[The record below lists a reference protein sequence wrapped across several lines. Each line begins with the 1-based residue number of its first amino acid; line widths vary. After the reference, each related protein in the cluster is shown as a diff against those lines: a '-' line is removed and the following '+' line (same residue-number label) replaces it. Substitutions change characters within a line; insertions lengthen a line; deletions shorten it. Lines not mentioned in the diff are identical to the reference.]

1 MENLGLLADDEIE
14 RLKQEG
20 RLIGPTSSVPVEAI
34 RALLNALGSYVRV
47 ENPTQMPQGAS
58 VMRIGTTQQEGKG
71 TENVVFGIGYVQT
84 AKGLQQVI
92 QSYRTKE

>member
-1 MENLGLLADDEIE
+1 MESLELLTDDEIE

-34 RALLNALGSYVRV
+34 RALLNALGSYVKV
-47 ENPTQMPQGAS
+47 KNPAQIPQSGS
-58 VMRIGTTQQEGKG
+58 VMKVGTTQQEGRG

-84 AKGLQQVI
+84 TKGLQQVI
-92 QSYRTKE
+92 QSYRTRE